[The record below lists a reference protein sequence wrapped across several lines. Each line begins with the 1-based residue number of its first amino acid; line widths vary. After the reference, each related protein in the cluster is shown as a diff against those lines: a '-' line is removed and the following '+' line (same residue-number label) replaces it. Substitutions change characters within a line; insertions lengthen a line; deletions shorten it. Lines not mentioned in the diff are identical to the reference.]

1 MKKHILLLTMTVLT
15 FSASAQN
22 WALPSSKWTIN
33 YAWLSPV
40 YYYTLKVEGDTV
52 VDGVSCKK
60 IGAFNP
66 LYTYESNDTVYIR
79 LNGKFRPTYYFNASV
94 GDTISFYDA
103 NQCGG
108 DSIVHAVVDEID
120 SIDVGNKFL
129 KRFKSIITDRD
140 STSIYGDLTYTYIE
154 NVGSNYL
161 YPYLY
166 CTNIFDQES
175 IGICDYGD
183 STIQNFY
190 VFHNNCVSVSIDE
203 VNFTDKEISVFP
215 NPFSDEL
222 SVQYSDD
229 KFISALSVF
238 DLTGR
243 TLKNISRTSNK
254 IDLQD
259 LPNGNYILDV
269 HLMDGQTIHKRIIKL

>member
-1 MKKHILLLTMTVLT
+1 MTALM

-22 WALPSSKWTIN
+22 WALPSSKWTIC
-33 YAWLSPV
+33 YASLSPV

-52 VDGVSCKK
+52 VDGISCKK
-60 IGAFNP
+60 IGAFTP

-94 GDTISFYDA
+94 GDTISFYDT

-108 DSIVHAVVDEID
+108 DSIVHAVINEID

-166 CTNIFDQES
+166 CTDIFDQES
-175 IGICDYGD
+175 YCICDYGD
-183 STIQNFY
+183 STIQDFY
-190 VFHNNCVSVSIDE
+190 VFHNNCIGVSIDE
-203 VNFTDKEISVFP
+203 VNIADKEVSVFP
-215 NPFSDEL
+215 NPFYDEL
-222 SVQYSDD
+222 NVQYSDD
-229 KFISALSVF
+229 ILVSSFTII

-243 TLKNISRTSNK
+243 TIKKIRQTSNN
-254 IDLQD
+254 INLND
-259 LPNGNYILDV
+259 LPNALYNLQI
-269 HLMDGQTIHKRIIKL
+269 HLTTGQTIHKRIIKQ